1 VENSAHCS
9 ESENRF
15 QLLTGRPPRGCGAIR
30 TYAED
35 LHRVIHVDETGVRR
49 DACGPLLHR
58 TSFDLHAPPA
68 RAAGDVVM
76 MGPAGTTAVQRLAVL
91 VPDRVDRAVLA
102 EHHEMAVDGRQ
113 ADAFASVAELGMD
126 VLRAAEPGQALK
138 GGGQRL
144 GLSCSADPSAPNRL

>member
-1 VENSAHCS
+1 LPTVAKVKTVFSYSPAGWPSA
-9 ESENRF
+9 
-15 QLLTGRPPRGCGAIR
+15 GGAIG
-30 TYAED
+30 AHSED
-35 LHRVIHVDETGVRR
+35 LHRVIHVDEAGIRR
-49 DACGPLLHR
+49 DALGPLLHH

-76 MGPAGTTAVQRLAVL
+76 MGPARTAAVQRLAVL

-102 EHHEMAVDGRQ
+102 EHHQMAVYGRQ
-113 ADAFASVAELGMD
+113 ADALTSAAKLGMD
-126 VLRAAEPGQALK
+126 VLRAAEPGKALE